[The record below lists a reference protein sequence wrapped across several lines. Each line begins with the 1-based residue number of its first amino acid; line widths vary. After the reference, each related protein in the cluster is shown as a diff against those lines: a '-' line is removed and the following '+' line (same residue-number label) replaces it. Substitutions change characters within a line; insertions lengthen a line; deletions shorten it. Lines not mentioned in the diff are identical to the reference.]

1 MRLTWPAPG
10 TDARGSF
17 PRASPPPDMSSVLA
31 SLVPVFLVIMAGW
44 LARVT
49 GFVEDKHW
57 PGLEKVTYVVFFPA
71 IIIATL
77 AKAELAD
84 VPVGGVGAALVAAI
98 LVNAGGLMALRGT
111 MERRLGVAGPSFTSI
126 FQGATRWNTFVA
138 LAVAGSL
145 FGERGLAL
153 MAVAIAVMIPL
164 LNLLAIGVLV
174 RFAGGP
180 PQSARQIVSAIV
192 TNPFIWSSA
201 IGVFLNATG
210 LPLPRP
216 ILGFVEILGAA
227 ALGAGLI
234 VVGAGL
240 DMRRLA
246 RPGAAHWIAIA
257 TKMILLPIVAVS
269 LARTLGVVGD
279 DLVVVAIA
287 SSVPT
292 ASGGY
297 ILAKQ
302 MGGDAAL
309 MAEIITIQ
317 TLAAMLTMPVMI
329 TLLTL

>member
-1 MRLTWPAPG
+1 
-10 TDARGSF
+10 
-17 PRASPPPDMSSVLA
+17 MSSVLA
-31 SLVPVFLVIMAGW
+31 SIVPVFLVIMAGW

-77 AKAELAD
+77 ARAELAD
-84 VPVGGVGAALVAAI
+84 VPVGGVGGALVAAI
-98 LVNAGGLMALRGT
+98 LVNAGGLLALRRA
-111 MERRLGVAGPSFTSI
+111 METRAGISGPSFTSI

-164 LNLLAIGVLV
+164 LNLMAIGVLV

-180 PQSARQIVSAIV
+180 PQSTRQILVAIV

-201 IGVFLNATG
+201 IGVFINATG
-210 LPLPRP
+210 LPVPGVA
-216 ILGFVEILGAA
+216 LGFVEILGGA
-227 ALGAGLI
+227 ALAAGLL

-246 RPGAAHWIAIA
+246 APGRAHWIAIA
-257 TKMILLPIVAVS
+257 TKMILLPLVAVT
-269 LARTLGVVGD
+269 LARVLGVAGD

-302 MGGDAAL
+302 MGGDAPL

-317 TLAAMLTMPVMI
+317 TLSAMATMPVMI
-329 TLLTL
+329 TLLAL

>member
-1 MRLTWPAPG
+1 MT
-10 TDARGSF
+10 
-17 PRASPPPDMSSVLA
+17 SVLA
-31 SLVPVFLVIMAGW
+31 SLVPVFLVILAGW

-49 GFVEDKHW
+49 CFVEEKHW

-77 AKAELAD
+77 ARAELAD

-98 LVNAGGLMALRGT
+98 AVNAGGLLAARKALAMRAGIS
-111 MERRLGVAGPSFTSI
+111 GPSFTSI

-145 FGERGLAL
+145 YGERGLAL
-153 MAVAIAVMIPL
+153 MAVAIAVMIPI
-164 LNLLAIGVLV
+164 LNLAAIGVLV
-174 RFAGGP
+174 RYAGGP
-180 PQSARQIVSAIV
+180 PQSAREILRAIV

-201 IGVFLNATG
+201 IGVFINATG
-210 LPLPRP
+210 LVPPMVLIDFVD
-216 ILGFVEILGAA
+216 ILGRA
-227 ALGAGLI
+227 ALAAGLL

-246 RPGAAHWIAIA
+246 TPGRAHWIAIA
-257 TKMILLPIVAVS
+257 AKMLVLPVVAVT
-269 LARTLGVVGD
+269 LARLLGVAGD

-302 MGGDAAL
+302 MGGDAPL
-309 MAEIITIQ
+309 MAEIITLQ
-317 TLAAMLTMPVMI
+317 TVAAMLTMPVMI
-329 TLLTL
+329 TILAL

>member
-1 MRLTWPAPG
+1 
-10 TDARGSF
+10 
-17 PRASPPPDMSSVLA
+17 MSSVLA

-49 GFVEDKHW
+49 GFVEEKHW

-77 AKAELAD
+77 AQADLAT
-84 VPVGGVGAALVAAI
+84 VPVGGVGAALVVGI
-98 LVNAGGLMALRGT
+98 FVNAVALLLARRT
-111 MERRLGVAGPSFTSI
+111 MESRAGIGGPSFTSI

-145 FGERGLAL
+145 YGERGLAL

-164 LNLLAIGVLV
+164 LNLMAIGVLV

-180 PQSARQIVSAIV
+180 PQTPRQIVIAIV

-201 IGVFLNATG
+201 IGVTINATG
-210 LPLPRP
+210 LPMPSVALE
-216 ILGFVEILGAA
+216 FTEILGRA
-227 ALGAGLI
+227 ALAAGLL

-246 RPGAAHWIAIA
+246 TPDRAHWISIA
-257 TKMILLPIVAVS
+257 AKMLVLPVVAVT
-269 LARTLGVVGD
+269 LARVLGVGGD

-302 MGGDAAL
+302 MGGDAPL

-317 TLAAMLTMPVMI
+317 TLVAMLTMPVMI
-329 TLLTL
+329 TVLAL

>member
-1 MRLTWPAPG
+1 
-10 TDARGSF
+10 
-17 PRASPPPDMSSVLA
+17 MSSVLA
-31 SLVPVFLVIMAGW
+31 SLVPVFLIIAAGW

-49 GFVEDKHW
+49 GFVEERHW

-77 AKAELAD
+77 AQAELAT
-84 VPVGGVGAALVAAI
+84 VPVGGVGGALVAAI
-98 LVNAGGLMALRGT
+98 LVNAGGLIAARKVLA
-111 MERRLGVAGPSFTSI
+111 RRAGIGGPSFTSV

-145 FGERGLAL
+145 HGERGLAL

-164 LNLLAIGVLV
+164 LNLMAIGVLV

-180 PQSARQIVSAIV
+180 AQSTRDILRAIV

-201 IGVFLNATG
+201 IGVAINATG
-210 LPLPRP
+210 LAVPAFALD
-216 ILGFVEILGAA
+216 FVEILGAA
-227 ALGAGLI
+227 ALAAGLL

-246 RPGAAHWIAIA
+246 RPNRAHWIAIA
-257 TKMILLPIVAVS
+257 TKMLILPFVAVT
-269 LARTLGVVGD
+269 LARYLGVFGD

-302 MGGDAAL
+302 MGGDAPL
-309 MAEIITIQ
+309 MAEIITLQ
-317 TLAAMLTMPVMI
+317 TLAAMVTMPVMI
-329 TLLTL
+329 TLLAL